1 MNLIGMKYQIFNT
14 GGDMEVYRVVEELD
28 EEHVNVIRLLPE
40 DNTKE
45 KIKKEKQYILGSTIS
60 ISPDAMMDIMLTEK
74 EYQQD
79 ILNDV
84 YVCVYKTT
92 DILSNM
98 VEPALILRQDT
109 YSYTKNG
116 IFGGDDSNKVYVGDC
131 ITKDNI
137 PFLEGDIMSICEF
150 DKVLY
155 NYTINLYIND
165 KLSDI
170 LDCIPKKVHKRFDR
184 ILKPMSYRNS
194 DVISGYSSNLKD
206 LLIDNKF
213 IDNYRS
219 VYNIIAIDFPIVID
233 DRSWNEDGDVI
244 LNDKQKR
251 RIEDLLRKYITN
263 IKVIKYDHDLDIKDI
278 VSFKHILVSDDTETI
293 YLIAYEETGDYPTD
307 PDIINSL
314 GALVN

>member
-1 MNLIGMKYQIFNT
+1 MNLIGIKYQVFNS
-14 GGDMEVYRVVEELD
+14 DKEMEVYRVVEEID
-28 EEHVNVIRLLPE
+28 DDNVNVIRLNPIDE
-40 DNTKE
+40 SKQ

-60 ISPDAMMDIMLTEK
+60 ISPDAMLDIMLTET
-74 EYQQD
+74 EYEQD

-84 YVCVYKTT
+84 YCCVYKTR

-98 VEPALILRQDT
+98 VEPALILRQDI

-116 IFGGDDSNKVYVGDC
+116 IFGGEDPNKIYVGDC
-131 ITKDNI
+131 ITKDTV

-150 DKVLY
+150 DRVLY

-165 KLSDI
+165 TLSDI
-170 LDCIPKKVHKRFDR
+170 LNCIPGEVHGKFNDV
-184 ILKPMSYRNS
+184 LKPMYNRNS
-194 DVISGYSSNLKD
+194 EMISGYSRTLKE

-219 VYNIIAIDFPIVID
+219 IYNIVPIDFPIVID
-233 DRSWNEDGDVI
+233 KRSWNSEGDII

-251 RIEDLLRKYITN
+251 RIEDLLRKYITD

-278 VSFKHILVSDDTETI
+278 VSYKHIIVSDSDESI
-293 YLIAYEETGDYPTD
+293 YIIAYEETGDYPAD
-307 PDIINSL
+307 PDIMNSL